1 MTDAQPLQAL
11 LAQCALQRESALEE
25 LYTAL
30 RPRIYMR
37 SPDVC

>member
-25 LYTAL
+25 LYRLAS
-30 RPRIYMR
+30 RIYMR